1 MTSRTTTHD
10 RRPAG
15 GRRTLAGSVV
25 LALLTTLLALGM
37 ALGMAQ
43 AEEASTAR
51 NMARNATASASFTA
65 SHNDLNAVNDGA
77 HSNSGAPETSYW
89 GTWTAL
95 DRPASQYLQYDWVS
109 PVTIDRSVV
118 SFWTDAAPGTGA
130 NVTVPQAWEIDYW
143 DDGSASWVPVASP
156 SGYGTSRTGRNE
168 TTFDPVSTTRVRAT
182 FGAYPNAGGTLYS
195 ALGVSEWELW
205 GGVAEADP
213 DAVIEVPAVQVRT
226 TPGVA
231 PALPGSLDVVRLG
244 GRATPVEV
252 SWATIPQE
260 SLVAGAEVPV
270 AGDLAG
276 LDESATATIWVREA
290 PSPVVARIDDASVI
304 TTEGVRPN
312 LPKTVTATFDDGSRD
327 SGIAV
332 TWAPQDRADYADEGV
347 FAVDGDV
354 AGTEMGTTAWVFV
367 EPADGTAPTPPFT
380 LETSPAQ
387 ASGRNGWFTGPVS
400 VRVLPVDAGQATY
413 EANVDGA
420 GWAEIPGDEI
430 AVTGDGVH
438 EVAVRESGAAT
449 SQAVT
454 VAIDTST
461 PSSSASVSEGTVTV
475 AAADAT
481 SGVERI
487 DYRTDPAADW
497 ISYTGPVQVPPD
509 TTVNHRAVDAAGN
522 VGAVGAVHAPGASEP
537 PPAEGAPEATEVP
550 QVSGTAMVG
559 RTLQAS
565 SGVWNVEVVALSYQ
579 WLRDGTAIAGATTA
593 TYAVGRT
600 DTGRGL
606 AVQVTATAPGR
617 PAGTARSA
625 QTSAVVRAVTRT
637 TVSVPRRVSQG
648 ARVRVRARVTA
659 VGLVPTGVVRIYD
672 GRRLLKRVVLHDGT
686 AVTRIRIP
694 GRGKHRIVVRY
705 AGSAAAAPS
714 SGSARLRVPR
724 R

>member
-10 RRPAG
+10 RRPAR
-15 GRRTLAGSVV
+15 GRRTLAGGVV
-25 LALLTTLLALGM
+25 VALVATLL

-51 NMARNATASASFTA
+51 NVARNATASASFTA

-89 GTWTAL
+89 GTWTAV
-95 DRPASQYLQYDWVS
+95 DRPASHYLQYNWVS

-130 NVTVPQAWEIDYW
+130 NVTVPQSWEIEYW
-143 DDGSASWVPVASP
+143 DDGSAAWAPVTSP
-156 SGYGTSRTGRNE
+156 SGYGTSRTGSNE

-182 FGAYPNAGGTLYS
+182 FQAYPNAGGTSYS
-195 ALGVSEWELW
+195 ALGVSEWEVW
-205 GGVAEADP
+205 GGIAAADP
-213 DAVIEVPAVQVRT
+213 DAVIEVPAVQLRT
-226 TPGVA
+226 TPGVV

-244 GRATPVEV
+244 GRITPVEV

-276 LDESATATIWVREA
+276 LDDSATATIWVREA

-327 SGIAV
+327 SGVAV
-332 TWAPQDRADYADEGV
+332 TWAPPDQADYADEGV

-354 AGTEMGTTAWVFV
+354 AGTEVGTTAWVFV
-367 EPADGTAPTPPFT
+367 EPADLTAPTPAFT

-387 ASGRNGWFTGPVS
+387 ATGRNSWFTGPVS
-400 VRVLPVDAGQATY
+400 VRVLSVDADQATY

-449 SQAVT
+449 SQVVT
-454 VAIDTST
+454 VAVDTSP
-461 PSSSASVSEGTVTV
+461 PSSSASVSGGTVTV
-475 AAADAT
+475 SAADAT

-497 ISYTGPVQVPPD
+497 SSYTGPVQVPPG

-522 VGAVGAVHAPGASEP
+522 VGQVGAASTIQAPGASEP
-537 PPAEGAPEATEVP
+537 PPAAGAPEATQVP
-550 QVSGTAMVG
+550 RVSGTAMVG

-565 SGVWNVEVVALSYQ
+565 PGVWNVEGVALSYQ
-579 WLRDGTAIAGATTA
+579 WWRDGTAIAGATYA
-593 TYAVGRT
+593 TYAVGQP
-600 DTGRGL
+600 DIGGGL

-617 PAGTARSA
+617 PTGTARSA
-625 QTSAVVRAVTRT
+625 QTSPVVRAVTRT
-637 TVSVPRRVSQG
+637 TVSMPVRVK
-648 ARVRVRARVTA
+648 VRARVSA
-659 VGLVPTGVVRIYD
+659 VGVVPTGVVRIYD
-672 GRRLLKRVVLHDGT
+672 GRRLLKRVVLRDGT
-686 AVTRIRIP
+686 AVTRISVPVR
-694 GRGKHRIVVRY
+694 GRHRIVVRY
-705 AGSAAAAPS
+705 AGSASAAPS
-714 SGSARLRVPR
+714 SGSVRLRVT
-724 R
+724 